1 MHANTQLIEQFYAAF
16 ARRDYQSMIACYAP
30 DVEFQDEIFSLQGK
44 RAHAMWHMLVAAGQD
59 LRLIHNGIDADEARG
74 QAHWE
79 AWYTFSATNRPV
91 HNVLD
96 AEFRFR
102 DGKIVWHRDRFD
114 FWRWS
119 RMALGP
125 TGIFLGWT
133 PVVRNK
139 VRQTGAANL
148 DKFIAAHP
156 EYQ

>member
-1 MHANTQLIEQFYAAF
+1 MDPNAQLIEQFYSAF
-16 ARRDYQSMIACYAP
+16 ARRDYQGMIACYSPA
-30 DVEFQDEIFSLQGK
+30 VEFQDEIFSLQGK
-44 RAHAMWHMLVAAGQD
+44 RAGAMWHMLVAAGQD
-59 LRLIHNGIDADEARG
+59 LRLIHNGIAADEARG
-74 QAHWE
+74 KAHWE

-125 TGIFLGWT
+125 SGLLLGWT
-133 PVVRNK
+133 PIVRNK
-139 VRQTGAANL
+139 VRQTAAANL
-148 DKFIAAHP
+148 EKFIAAHP